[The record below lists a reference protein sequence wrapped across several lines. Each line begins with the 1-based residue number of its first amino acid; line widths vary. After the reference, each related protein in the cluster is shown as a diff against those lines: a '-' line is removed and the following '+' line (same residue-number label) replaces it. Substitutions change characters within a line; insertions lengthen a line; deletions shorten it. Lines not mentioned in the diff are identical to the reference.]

1 LYLNEGTWNGARI
14 VSADWVRESTRERL
28 RFGFGGFKEWGYGYN
43 WMQTGYRARG
53 RVLHSYFHSGDGG
66 QLLSVLP
73 ELNMVIVFTAGNYGT
88 NPNRTYDRIMEKY
101 ILPAVSSVPF
111 SRE

>member
-1 LYLNEGTWNGARI
+1 
-14 VSADWVRESTRERL
+14 L

-53 RVLHSYFHSGDGG
+53 RAVYSYFHSGDGE
-66 QLLSVLP
+66 QLLSVFP

-88 NPNRTYDRIMEKY
+88 NPNRTYDRIIEKY
-101 ILPAVSSVPF
+101 ILPAVSSISAPG
-111 SRE
+111 R